1 MQASTHMV
9 SEVSNREE
17 VWTYY
22 THVLCKVLRAV
33 LFLSSFASAGET
45 GDETTGD
52 DLIPE
57 P

>member
-1 MQASTHMV
+1 MV